1 MRRFLPIAAL
11 ALLAACATSR
21 PPAPEPDPMT
31 DPTIIGAVNDAAVQG
46 SIEAEH
52 GAIVGRRIGRVAG
65 ALAAVFGGPS
75 NESVDDMVDRYRM
88 TRDAAEMTGALIG
101 AAHGTR
107 AGAKRG
113 FEVDQRFA
121 ELHAMK
127 GITLFRP
134 YPDMIDVYLDD
145 PAMAKDVKAVFD
157 GHPGW
162 IIDVGSARDS
172 DRIVLHCQLMR

>member
-52 GAIVGRRIGRVAG
+52 GAIVGRNIGRVAG
-65 ALAAVFGGPS
+65 VLAAVFGGPER
-75 NESVDDMVDRYRM
+75 ESLDDTIDRYRD
-88 TRDAAEMTGALIG
+88 TRDAFETAG
-101 AAHGTR
+101 AAIGLAHGATE
-107 AGAKRG
+107 GAKRG

-127 GITLFRP
+127 GVTVFRP

-145 PAMAKDVKAVFD
+145 PSLAKDVKAVFD
-157 GHPGW
+157 AHPGW
-162 IIDVGSARDS
+162 IIDVGTERES
-172 DRIVLHCQLMR
+172 DRIVLHCQLR